1 VLIYRMGDD
10 MQPEQVMHAVG
21 ARHTGEAWSFRR
33 VSRRGVFDGDAG
45 GPTRNVLVASTLSYD
60 LFVSSVSKPRML
72 AISDLLEMIQLLEA
86 NELDTGQYR
95 QALWNRLFFP
105 LNVLAMIL
113 IALPFAF
120 RGARQGGRGLSVF
133 VGLSLGL
140 MFFVIS
146 RLIKGTAMLWPGPL
160 WMLMILPACFFG
172 LLGLV
177 LLRRL

>member
-1 VLIYRMGDD
+1 M
-10 MQPEQVMHAVG
+10 
-21 ARHTGEAWSFRR
+21 
-33 VSRRGVFDGDAG
+33 
-45 GPTRNVLVASTLSYD
+45 
-60 LFVSSVSKPRML
+60 
-72 AISDLLEMIQLLEA
+72 
-86 NELDTGQYR
+86 
-95 QALWNRLFFP
+95 WNRLFFP

-120 RGARQGGRGLSVF
+120 RGARQGGRGLSIF

-160 WMLMILPACFFG
+160 WMLMILPAFFFG